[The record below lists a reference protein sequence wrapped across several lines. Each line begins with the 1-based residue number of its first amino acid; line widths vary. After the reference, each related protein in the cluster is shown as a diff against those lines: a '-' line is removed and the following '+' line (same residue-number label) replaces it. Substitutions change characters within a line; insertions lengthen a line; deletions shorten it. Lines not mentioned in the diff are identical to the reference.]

1 MLFFV
6 QKDESY
12 IFFIVVRVKVI
23 LGLLGKVRYTY
34 VNLVIAVDTN
44 LSAND
49 MPRKAQK
56 TVKQIYVISV
66 YDSVLQK
73 NQERILSSE
82 GIQLRTNQSIQ
93 VEGAFGVLKQ
103 DFQFGRLL
111 HRGNDHVRK
120 MLYLLAMGF
129 NILKLHHRI

>member
-1 MLFFV
+1 M

-56 TVKQIYVISV
+56 TVKQIYVIPV

-93 VEGAFGVLKQ
+93 VEGAFGVLK
-103 DFQFGRLL
+103 
-111 HRGNDHVRK
+111 
-120 MLYLLAMGF
+120 
-129 NILKLHHRI
+129 